1 MKTAKSLKF
10 RETWD
15 LMKRNW
21 FFYVLL
27 LPFLVFFMLFKF
39 IPVASSMVLSFTD
52 FNMVQ
57 VPNFVGISNY
67 TRLLF
72 SDDIFMVSLKNT
84 LVFAIVTGPIGYIL
98 SFVLAWLINNFGKR
112 TRSLLTFFIYSP
124 SLAGGMM
131 FIWTYIFASDSR
143 GLLNSVLMR
152 LNVITSPVAWL
163 SDTKYNFGIVI
174 LVTIWMSFGAGFLS
188 FVAGLQSLD
197 PVYFEAA
204 SIDGLKNR
212 WQELVYV
219 TFPQMGPQLLF
230 GAVNSISGAFAI
242 GATCASLTGNP
253 STDYSTH
260 TIILHMSDYAHVRY
274 ELGYASAIAVVLFAL
289 MLISWALISRI
300 LSQFND

>member
-1 MKTAKSLKF
+1 MKSLKF
-10 RETWD
+10 HDTWEQ
-15 LMKRNW
+15 MKRNW

-27 LPFLVFFMLFKF
+27 LPFLLMFIIFKF
-39 IPVASSMVLSFTD
+39 IPVASAVVLSFTD
-52 FNMVQ
+52 FNLVQ
-57 VPNFVGISNY
+57 IPDFVGIKNY

-72 SDDIFMVSLKNT
+72 SDDIFMVSFKNT
-84 LVFAIVTGPIGYIL
+84 MVFAIITGPIGYIL
-98 SFVLAWLINNFGKR
+98 SFVLAWLINNFGRR

-124 SLAGGMM
+124 TLSGNMM
-131 FIWTYIFASDSR
+131 FIWAYIFSADSR
-143 GLLNSVLMR
+143 GLLNTMLMR
-152 LNVITSPVAWL
+152 LNVVSSPIAWL
-163 SDTKYNFGIVI
+163 TDTKYNFTIVVI
-174 LVTIWMSFGAGFLS
+174 VTIWMSFGAGFLS

-197 PVYFEAA
+197 PVYYEAA

-242 GATCASLTGNP
+242 GGTASALTGNP

-260 TIILHMSDYAHVRY
+260 TIILHMSDYANVRY

-289 MLISWALISRI
+289 MLVAWVVVNRI